1 MLPVDFVVLAMR
13 MRIIARFAVTIAFG
27 VGNVSLPCVASAGQT
42 ESSQTILTSRAT
54 TERAARSIIARLQT
68 TGRAVLIDQ
77 PALYPETVEVN
88 PLTGK
93 FLVSSIREGAVYE
106 VGLDGSANILV
117 HDDRL
122 TSILGIAID
131 SRSNRLLVT
140 NSDLGAGAK
149 HSSKGAKK
157 EAGVGIYDLAS
168 GQLLHYVDLTTLLP
182 NGSDHLINGITVD
195 SEGNAYIT
203 DSFAPVIYKID
214 NSGVASI
221 FLQNDEFKGPGINLN
236 GIVYHPGGFLLAVK
250 KSTGAL
256 YRIPLSDPQRFSQID
271 VPEEFVG
278 GDGLLLL
285 GSESLLLV
293 ANKTPSAIS
302 NTAFIIKSGDNWTT
316 AQVTDSEPL
325 GNVYPTSCTALNGK
339 LYVLTSHL
347 DEWIGAGGD
356 FMRTTIAKQ
365 ARRAEVQEI
374 GVVEQ

>member
-1 MLPVDFVVLAMR
+1 MQPIDFVVLAMR
-13 MRIIARFAVTIAFG
+13 MRIIARFAVMIAFG

-54 TERAARSIIARLQT
+54 TERAAHSIIARLQT

-106 VGLDGSANILV
+106 VGLDGSAKILV

-131 SRSNRLLVT
+131 PRSNRLLVT

-149 HSSKGAKK
+149 RSSKGAKK

-168 GQLLHYVDLTTLLP
+168 GRVLHYVDLTALLP
-182 NGSDHLINGITVD
+182 DSSDHLINGITVD
-195 SEGNAYIT
+195 SEGNAYVT
-203 DSFAPVIYKID
+203 DSFAPVIYKIN
-214 NSGVASI
+214 NSGVATI

-256 YRIPLSDPQRFSQID
+256 YRIPLSDPQRFSRID

-285 GSESLLLV
+285 GSESLLLI
-293 ANKTPSAIS
+293 ANKTPSVIS
-302 NTAFIIKSGDNWTT
+302 NAAFIIRSGDNWAT

-325 GNVYPTSCTALNGK
+325 GNVYPTSCTALSGK

-347 DEWIGAGGD
+347 DEWIGGGD
-356 FMRTTIAKQ
+356 SMRTTIAKQ

-374 GVVEQ
+374 GVIEQ